1 MIKLGNKDN
10 PFDPS
15 ELPENLTYIRKF
27 FSKKPNDHII
37 QLLDFL
43 SSNYKAG
50 LNKVEV
56 DKIHSFYE
64 YKIVQGNITAIYNNY
79 KCHLVDNYSSDNL
92 KILFNLKS
100 CFSDYNIIEDIEV
113 NLKIINLFTDS
124 LLSDL
129 VIEDDEIEEAKNLCS
144 TFSIDITEFTSV
156 LGAKVRLIQN
166 DMINGLFVDADLK
179 IDLVRKYYQ
188 IANKLKLKYDLEQ
201 AYRFINAFN
210 IYCINNNQK
219 LRGINI
225 DIGIGSMSNF
235 DLFNVFKVKFGK
247 IKKSGGSSS
256 VELSNG
262 LMFNFGAAYFLVNT
276 YESTGSF
283 TGVSTILSFDEI
295 KENGNGIFNNTNENY
310 FWYKKKGERNNH
322 IIANFESEK
331 EYEYIKK
338 FNSVIEKGTVSF
350 NDDAQNETKEAKKI
364 EEKESENE
372 MKEHSKKDTTD
383 YLKELEDLIGLSNVK
398 EQIISLVNLIKAQE
412 LRKKNNLK
420 VVNVSLHSVFSGSPG
435 TGKTTV
441 ARLYAGILKQLGVL
455 KKGHLIEVDRSEL
468 VAGYLGQTAIKT
480 EEIINKA
487 LDGVLFIDE
496 AYSLTSSSSDSYG
509 EEAINVLL
517 KRMEDDRERLVVIVA
532 GYTGEMHTFIDSNPG
547 LQSRFNRY
555 IEFEDYKS
563 EELAQIFVSLAN
575 KNEYEI
581 DDLAKEKLNHH
592 FELITTNK
600 DQDFGNGRYV
610 RNLFEKVIQEHANHI
625 SKLTNPTEK
634 DLITIIPE
642 QIKI

>member
-1 MIKLGNKDN
+1 MKKFGTKEN
-10 PFDPS
+10 PFDAS
-15 ELPENLTYIRKF
+15 ELPEELAYIKKF
-27 FSKKPNDHII
+27 FSKKPNDHIV

-43 SSNYKAG
+43 SINFKDGLIKA
-50 LNKVEV
+50 EV

-64 YKIVQGNITAIYNNY
+64 YKVVLSNITAIYNNY
-79 KCHLVDNYSSDNL
+79 KYYLLDNYSRDNL
-92 KILFNLKS
+92 KLLFDLKS
-100 CFSDYNIIEDIEV
+100 CFTDYEIIENVEL
-113 NLKIINLFTDS
+113 NLSIINLFTDT

-129 VIEDDEIEEAKNLCS
+129 VIEDSEIEDAKKICT
-144 TFSIDITEFTSV
+144 TFSVDITEFTSI
-156 LGAKVRLIQN
+156 LAAKVRLIQN
-166 DMINGLFVDADLK
+166 DMINGLFIDIDLK
-179 IDLVRKYYQ
+179 IELVRKYYQ

-201 AYRFINAFN
+201 AYKFINAFN
-210 IYCINNNQK
+210 VHCINNNIK

-225 DIGIGSMSNF
+225 DIGVGSMSDF
-235 DLFNVFKVKFGK
+235 DLLNVFKVKFGK
-247 IKKSGGSSS
+247 IKKSGGSSN

-262 LMFNFGAAYFLVNT
+262 IMFNFGSAYFLVNT
-276 YESTGSF
+276 YESSGSF
-283 TGVSTILSFDEI
+283 TGDSTVLSFDEI
-295 KENGNGIFNNTNENY
+295 KENGNGIFNNTREKY

-322 IIANFESEK
+322 IIANFESDI

-338 FNSVIEKGTVSF
+338 FNSVIEGGAISF
-350 NDDAQNETKEAKKI
+350 MNETKDEPKEAKTS
-364 EEKESENE
+364 EEKDKEIKES
-372 MKEHSKKDTTD
+372 SKKDSVD

-455 KKGHLIEVDRSEL
+455 KKGHLVEVDRSEL

-517 KRMEDDRERLVVIVA
+517 KRMEDDRDRLVVIVA

-555 IEFEDYKS
+555 IKFEDYKS

-581 DDLAKEKLNHH
+581 DDLAKEKLTRH
-592 FELITTNK
+592 FESITTNK
-600 DQDFGNGRYV
+600 AEDFGNGRYV
-610 RNLFEKVIQEHANHI
+610 RNLFEKVIQEHANHL
-625 SKLTNPTEK
+625 SKLPSPNEK
-634 DLITIIPE
+634 DLVTITLD
-642 QIKI
+642 QIKV

>member
-1 MIKLGNKDN
+1 
-10 PFDPS
+10 
-15 ELPENLTYIRKF
+15 
-27 FSKKPNDHII
+27 
-37 QLLDFL
+37 
-43 SSNYKAG
+43 
-50 LNKVEV
+50 
-56 DKIHSFYE
+56 
-64 YKIVQGNITAIYNNY
+64 
-79 KCHLVDNYSSDNL
+79 
-92 KILFNLKS
+92 
-100 CFSDYNIIEDIEV
+100 
-113 NLKIINLFTDS
+113 
-124 LLSDL
+124 
-129 VIEDDEIEEAKNLCS
+129 
-144 TFSIDITEFTSV
+144 
-156 LGAKVRLIQN
+156 
-166 DMINGLFVDADLK
+166 
-179 IDLVRKYYQ
+179 
-188 IANKLKLKYDLEQ
+188 
-201 AYRFINAFN
+201 
-210 IYCINNNQK
+210 
-219 LRGINI
+219 
-225 DIGIGSMSNF
+225 MSNF

-247 IKKSGGSSS
+247 IKKSGGSNS
-256 VELSNG
+256 VELSSG
-262 LMFNFGAAYFLVNT
+262 LMFNFGTAYFLVNT
-276 YESTGSF
+276 YEGTASF
-283 TGVSTILSFDEI
+283 TGASTILSFDEI
-295 KENGNGIFNNTNENY
+295 KENGNGTFNNSNENY

-322 IIANFESEK
+322 IIANFESEIV
-331 EYEYIKK
+331 YEYIKK
-338 FNSVIEKGTVSF
+338 FNSIIEKGSVSF
-350 NDDAQNETKEAKKI
+350 NDESKSETKEAKQT
-364 EEKESENE
+364 EENE
-372 MKEHSKKDTTD
+372 MKEIPKKDSTD

-517 KRMEDDRERLVVIVA
+517 KRMEDDRDRLVVIVA

-581 DDLAKEKLNHH
+581 DDLAKEKLTSH
-592 FELITTNK
+592 FVSITTNK
-600 DQDFGNGRYV
+600 VEDFGNGRYV

-625 SKLTNPTEK
+625 SKLPNPTEK
-634 DLITIIPE
+634 DLITITPA
-642 QIKI
+642 QIKT

>member
-1 MIKLGNKDN
+1 MIKFGNKDN

-15 ELPENLTYIRKF
+15 ELPEELSYTRKF
-27 FSKKPNDHII
+27 FSKKPNDHIV
-37 QLLDFL
+37 QLLEFL

-50 LNKVEV
+50 LNKAEI
-56 DKIHSFYE
+56 DKLHSFYE
-64 YKIVQGNITAIYNNY
+64 YKIVLSNITAIYNNY
-79 KCHLVDNYSSDNL
+79 KYFLVDNYTAENL
-92 KILFNLKS
+92 KILFDLKS
-100 CFSDYNIIEDIEV
+100 CFSDYDLIENIEV
-113 NLKIINLFTDS
+113 NLQIINLFTDS

-129 VIEDDEIEEAKNLCS
+129 VIEDTEIEDAKKLCS

-166 DMINGLFVDADLK
+166 DMINGLFVDTDLK
-179 IDLVRKYYQ
+179 IELVRKYYQ

-201 AYRFINAFN
+201 AYKFINAFN
-210 IYCINNNQK
+210 IYCINNNEK

-225 DIGIGSMSNF
+225 DIGVGSMSNF

-256 VELSNG
+256 VELSTG
-262 LMFNFGAAYFLVNT
+262 LLFNFGAAYFLVST

-283 TGVSTILSFDEI
+283 TGASTILSFDEV
-295 KENGNGIFNNTNENY
+295 KENGTGVFNNTNENY

-322 IIANFESEK
+322 IIANFESEI

-338 FNSVIEKGTVSF
+338 FNSVIEKGSVSF
-350 NDDAQNETKEAKKI
+350 NNDAKSETKEAI
-364 EEKESENE
+364 LTDDNE
-372 MKEHSKKDTTD
+372 MKESPKKDSTD

-563 EELAQIFVSLAN
+563 EELAQIFVSLAK

-581 DDLAKEKLNHH
+581 DDLAKEKLTSH
-592 FELITTNK
+592 FISITANK
-600 DQDFGNGRYV
+600 AEDFGNGRYV

-625 SKLTNPTEK
+625 SKLDNPTEK
-634 DLITIIPE
+634 DLITITPD
-642 QIKI
+642 QIKV

>member
-1 MIKLGNKDN
+1 MIKFGNKDN

-15 ELPENLTYIRKF
+15 ELPEELAFTRKF
-27 FSKKPNDHII
+27 FSKKPNEHIV
-37 QLLDFL
+37 QLLEFL
-43 SSNYKAG
+43 STNFKTG

-56 DKIHSFYE
+56 DKIHSFYDF
-64 YKIVQGNITAIYNNY
+64 KLVLGNITAIYNNY
-79 KCHLVDNYSSDNL
+79 KYYLVDNYSTDNL
-92 KILFNLKS
+92 KVLFDLKT
-100 CFSDYNIIEDIEV
+100 CFSDYNLIENIELNLQIIS
-113 NLKIINLFTDS
+113 LFTDS
-124 LLSDL
+124 LLNDL
-129 VIEDDEIEEAKNLCS
+129 IIEDTEIEDAKKLCS

-156 LGAKVRLIQN
+156 LGSKVRLIQN
-166 DMINGLFVDADLK
+166 DMINGLFVDTDLK
-179 IDLVRKYYQ
+179 IELVRKYYQ
-188 IANKLKLKYDLEQ
+188 IANKLKQKYDLEH
-201 AYRFINAFN
+201 AYKFINAFN
-210 IYCINNNQK
+210 LYCINNNEK

-225 DIGIGSMSNF
+225 DIGVGSMSNF

-247 IKKSGGSSS
+247 IKKSGGSNS

-262 LMFNFGAAYFLVNT
+262 LMFNFGTAYFLVNT
-276 YESTGSF
+276 YEATASF
-283 TGVSTILSFDEI
+283 TGASTILSFDEI
-295 KENGNGIFNNTNENY
+295 KENGNGTFNNTNENY
-310 FWYKKKGERNNH
+310 FWYKRKGERNNH
-322 IIANFESEK
+322 IIANFESEIV
-331 EYEYIKK
+331 YEYIKK
-338 FNSVIEKGTVSF
+338 FNSIIEKGSVSF
-350 NDDAQNETKEAKKI
+350 NEESKSETKEAKQI
-364 EEKESENE
+364 EEKDNE
-372 MKEHSKKDTTD
+372 MKEIPKKDSTD
-383 YLKELEDLIGLSNVK
+383 YLKELENLIGLSNVK

-480 EEIINKA
+480 EEIINKS

-517 KRMEDDRERLVVIVA
+517 KRMEDDRDRLVVIVA

-581 DDLAKEKLNHH
+581 DDLAKEKLTRH
-592 FELITTNK
+592 FESITTNK
-600 DQDFGNGRYV
+600 AEDFGNGRYV
-610 RNLFEKVIQEHANHI
+610 RNLFEKIIQEHANHI
-625 SKLTNPTEK
+625 SKLANPNEK
-634 DLITIIPE
+634 DLITITAD
-642 QIKI
+642 QIKV

>member
-1 MIKLGNKDN
+1 MLKFGNKEN

-15 ELPENLTYIRKF
+15 ELPDELAYTRKF
-27 FSKKPNDHII
+27 FSKKPNDHIV
-37 QLLDFL
+37 QLLEFL

-56 DKIHSFYE
+56 DKQHSLFD
-64 YKIVQGNITAIYNNY
+64 YKIVLNNITAIYNNY
-79 KCHLVDNYSSDNL
+79 KCYLVDNYSSENL
-92 KILFNLKS
+92 RILFDLKS
-100 CFSDYNIIEDIEV
+100 CFTDYEV
-113 NLKIINLFTDS
+113 AENVELNLQIINQFTDS

-129 VIEDDEIEEAKNLCS
+129 IIEDTEIEDAKKLCS
-144 TFSIDITEFTSV
+144 TFSVDISEFTSV
-156 LGAKVRLIQN
+156 LGAKIRLIQN
-166 DMINGLFVDADLK
+166 DMINGLFVDIDLK
-179 IDLVRKYYQ
+179 IELVRKYYQ

-201 AYRFINAFN
+201 AYKFINAFN
-210 IYCINNNQK
+210 LYCINNNQK

-225 DIGIGSMSNF
+225 DIGVGSMSNF

-256 VELSNG
+256 VELSTG
-262 LMFNFGAAYFLVNT
+262 ILFNFGAAYFLVNT

-283 TGVSTILSFDEI
+283 TGASTILSFDEV
-295 KENGNGIFNNTNENY
+295 KENGNGVFNNTNENY

-322 IIANFESEK
+322 IIANFESDIV
-331 EYEYIKK
+331 YEYIKK
-338 FNSVIEKGTVSF
+338 FNSVIEKGSVSF
-350 NDDAQNETKEAKKI
+350 NNDEKSETKEAKTT
-364 EEKESENE
+364 EEKDNE
-372 MKEHSKKDTTD
+372 MKESTKKNSTD

-555 IEFEDYKS
+555 IEFQDYKS

-581 DDLAKEKLNHH
+581 DDLAKEKLTSH
-592 FELITTNK
+592 FVSITTNK
-600 DQDFGNGRYV
+600 VEDFGNGRYV

-625 SKLTNPTEK
+625 SKLDNPTEK
-634 DLITIIPE
+634 DLITITPD
-642 QIKI
+642 QIKF

>member
-1 MIKLGNKDN
+1 MIKFGNIDN

-15 ELPENLTYIRKF
+15 ELPEELAYTRKF
-27 FSKKPNDHII
+27 FSKKPNNHII
-37 QLLDFL
+37 QLLEFL
-43 SSNYKAG
+43 SCNYKAG
-50 LNKVEV
+50 LNKAEV

-64 YKIVQGNITAIYNNY
+64 YKIVLGNITAIYNNY
-79 KCHLVDNYSSDNL
+79 KYYLVDNYSIDNL
-92 KILFNLKS
+92 KILFDLKS
-100 CFSDYNIIEDIEV
+100 CFSDYNIIENIEV
-113 NLKIINLFTDS
+113 NLQIINLFTDS

-129 VIEDDEIEEAKNLCS
+129 VIEDAEIEEAKKLCS

-156 LGAKVRLIQN
+156 LGARIRLIQN
-166 DMINGLFVDADLK
+166 DIINGLFIDNDLK
-179 IDLVRKYYQ
+179 IELVRKYYQ
-188 IANKLKLKYDLEQ
+188 IANKLKLKYDLDQ
-201 AYRFINAFN
+201 AYKFINAFN
-210 IYCINNNQK
+210 IHCINNNEK

-225 DIGIGSMSNF
+225 DIGVGSMVNF

-262 LMFNFGAAYFLVNT
+262 LLFNFGIAYFLVNT

-283 TGVSTILSFDEI
+283 TGASTILSFDEI
-295 KENGNGIFNNTNENY
+295 KESGTGIFNNSNENY
-310 FWYKKKGERNNH
+310 FWYKKKGERNSH
-322 IIANFESEK
+322 IIANFESEI
-331 EYEYIKK
+331 EYEFIKK
-338 FNSVIEKGTVSF
+338 FNSLIEKGSVSF
-350 NDDAQNETKEAKKI
+350 NNDAKSETKESIKT
-364 EEKESENE
+364 EENNNE
-372 MKEHSKKDTTD
+372 MKESHKKDSTD
-383 YLKELEDLIGLSNVK
+383 YLKELEELIGLRNVK

-455 KKGHLIEVDRSEL
+455 KKGHLVEVDRSEL

-480 EEIINKA
+480 EEIINRA

-517 KRMEDDRERLVVIVA
+517 KRMEDDRDRLVVIVA
-532 GYTGEMHTFIDSNPG
+532 GYTGEMHAFIDSNPG

-563 EELAQIFVSLAN
+563 EELAKIFVSLAN
-575 KNEYEI
+575 KNEYQI
-581 DDLAKEKLNHH
+581 DDLAKEKLTSH
-592 FELITTNK
+592 FESITANK
-600 DQDFGNGRYV
+600 AEDFGNGRYV
-610 RNLFEKVIQEHANHI
+610 RNLFEKIVQEHANHI
-625 SKLTNPTEK
+625 SKLSNPNEK
-634 DLITIIPE
+634 DLITITVD
-642 QIKI
+642 QIKV